1 MDRRVKRIFL
11 LFQLL
16 PVLVFGQPSS
26 QPDAARI
33 RLNMMKLNFL
43 GSVLYVAAHPDDEN
57 TRVITYMANDQLAAT
72 AYLSMTRGDGG
83 QNLIGPEIRDKL
95 GLIRTHE
102 LLSARRIDGGQQF
115 FTRAVDFGYSKS
127 AEETFRIWGK
137 EEILSDVVRVYRMF
151 KPDVIL
157 TRFPA
162 DERAGHGHHTASAV
176 LAAEAFDMASRDD
189 FMPLQVREFGLA
201 KPVRLY
207 TNTGRWWNTTINE
220 ETPGVVALDVGKYNP
235 LLGASYT
242 EIAAVSRSQHKSQGF
257 GAGSSRGEEH
267 EFFEYVK
274 GDRCEEDLF
283 EGINT
288 TWTRVEGGAPIQRL
302 VEEMIAAYD
311 VTNPAASVPAL
322 LNIRKAIASLKPG
335 IWKERKLAEVNQ
347 LIQDCL
353 GLYCGA
359 TAKHYYAVPGE
370 PLTVNFEF
378 VNRSDGPVVVE
389 SIRSDAIPL
398 DTLVSAKLEENVV
411 LELTTS
417 HPIDGSIGYSD
428 PYWLQEPH
436 DIGRFT
442 VKDGN
447 LIGMPENPPAISFTA
462 SLRVHGEPLSV
473 DLPLNYRW
481 VDPVKGEQVRPV
493 EVVPAIDISL
503 PQEVV
508 IFESQDPRD
517 IRVTVHSNST
527 REVSGELKL
536 ELPQGWK
543 YTPSSLSFTL
553 KESNATAVGTF
564 TVVPPRGESV
574 GRLRAVARV
583 GEHTLS
589 RSLETIAYDH
599 FPIQTLLPEASSKI
613 VRLDIAREG
622 QTIGYIEGAGDEV
635 PQALRSIG
643 YDVRILE
650 NQDITPETLAR
661 LDAVVVGVRALST
674 RDGIERIMSQVLKY
688 VEGGGTAIVQYNNDT
703 RLDYKMFA
711 PYPLKLSRERVSEE
725 DAEVRILVP
734 DHPAL
739 NTPNKITAR
748 DFEGWVQERG
758 LYFPSSWD
766 QRYSAL
772 LSMNDKNEPPRDG
785 SLLVASYGKGYY
797 VYTGLSFFREL
808 PEGVPGA
815 YRLFANLV
823 SLGKGNRTGTSSSRK
838 NR

>member
-1 MDRRVKRIFL
+1 MDRRVKRISLLFL
-11 LFQLL
+11 LL
-16 PVLVFGQPSS
+16 PGLVFGQATS

-57 TRVITYMANDQLAAT
+57 TRVITYMANDRLAAT

-102 LLSARRIDGGQQF
+102 LLAARRIDGGQQF

-127 AEETFRIWGK
+127 ADETFQVWGK

-176 LAAEAFDMASRDD
+176 LAAEAFDLASRED
-189 FMPLQVREFGLA
+189 FLPEQVREFGLA

-207 TNTGRWWNTTINE
+207 TNTGRWWNNSITK
-220 ETPGVVALDVGKYNP
+220 ETPGVVALDVGRYSP

-257 GAGSSRGEEH
+257 GSGSSRGEEL

-274 GDRCEEDLF
+274 GTQSDEALF

-302 VEEMIAAYD
+302 VDEMIAAYD
-311 VTNPAASVPAL
+311 MTNPAASVPAL
-322 LNIRKAIASLKPG
+322 LNIRKEIASLKPG
-335 IWKERKLAEVNQ
+335 VWKERKLAEVNQ

-359 TAKHYYAVPGE
+359 TSRQYYAVPGE
-370 PLTVNFEF
+370 PLGVNFEF
-378 VNRSDGPVVVE
+378 VKRSGGSVIVE
-389 SIRSDAIPL
+389 SVRSGALHL
-398 DTLVSAKLEENVV
+398 DTLVLAELEENI
-411 LELTTS
+411 EFTFSAS
-417 HPIDGSIGYSD
+417 HPVDEGLDYSD

-436 DIGRFT
+436 GIGRFT
-442 VKDGN
+442 VQDPS
-447 LIGMPENPPAISFTA
+447 LIGMPESPSAIRFTVL
-462 SLRVHGEPLSV
+462 LRVHGEPFV
-473 DLPLNYRW
+473 VEVPLNHRW
-481 VDPVKGEQVRPV
+481 VDPVKGEQFRPV
-493 EVVPAIDISL
+493 EVVPAVDIRI
-503 PQEVV
+503 PHEVI
-508 IFESQDPRD
+508 IFEDQDPRD
-517 IRVTVHSNST
+517 IRVTVHSNSVRT
-527 REVSGELKL
+527 VSGELKL
-536 ELPQGWK
+536 ELPEGWK
-543 YTPSSLSFTL
+543 CTPSALAFSLA
-553 KESNATAVGTF
+553 ESNATAVGAF

-583 GEHTLS
+583 GGHTLS

-599 FPIQTLLPEASSKI
+599 FPIQTLLPEASARV
-613 VRLDIAREG
+613 VRLDIAKEG
-622 QTIGYIEGAGDEV
+622 QMIGYIEGAGDEV
-635 PQALRSIG
+635 PEALRSIG
-643 YDVRILE
+643 YDVWVMKNE
-650 NQDITPETLAR
+650 DITAESLAR
-661 LDAVVVGVRALST
+661 LDAVVVGVRAMST
-674 RDGIERIMSQVLKY
+674 RDGIERIMSQVLRY
-688 VEGGGTAIVQYNNDT
+688 VEEGGTAILQYNNDT
-703 RLDYKMFA
+703 RLDHKLFA
-711 PYPLKLSRERVSEE
+711 PYPLKLSRDRVAEE
-725 DAEVRILVP
+725 DAAVRILLP

-739 NTPNKITAR
+739 NTPNKITVR

-766 QRYSAL
+766 PHYSAL
-772 LSMNDKNEPPRDG
+772 LSMNDKGEPPRDG

-823 SLGKGNRTGTSSSRK
+823 SLGKGNRSGTSSRR

>member
-1 MDRRVKRIFL
+1 MERRVKAVFL
-11 LFQLL
+11 FFLLL

-33 RLNMMKLNFL
+33 RLKMMRLNFL

-57 TRVITYMANDQLAAT
+57 TRVITYMANDRLAAT

-95 GLIRTHE
+95 GLIRTYE

-127 AEETFRIWGK
+127 AAETFQVWGK
-137 EEILSDVVRVYRMF
+137 DEILSDVVRVYRMF

-176 LAAEAFDMASRDD
+176 LAAEAFDLSARED
-189 FMPLQVREFGLA
+189 FMPDQVRDFGLA

-207 TNTGRWWNTTINE
+207 TNTGRWWNNSITD
-220 ETPGVVALDVGKYNP
+220 ETPGVVAVDVGKYSP

-257 GAGSSRGEEH
+257 GAGSSRGEEL
-267 EFFEYVK
+267 EYFEYVK
-274 GDRCEEDLF
+274 GVRCEHDLF

-288 TWTRVEGGAPIQRL
+288 TWSRVEGGAHIQRL
-302 VEEMIAAYD
+302 VEDMIAAYD
-311 VTNPAASVPAL
+311 MENPAASVPAL
-322 LNIRKAIASLKPG
+322 LNIRKEIVSLKPG
-335 IWKERKLAEVNQ
+335 VWKERKLKEVNQ

-359 TAKHYYAVPGE
+359 NARRYYAVPGE
-370 PLTVNFEF
+370 PLTVGFEF
-378 VNRSDGPVVVE
+378 VNRSNGSVVVE
-389 SIRSDAIPL
+389 AVRSEAL
-398 DTLVSAKLEENVV
+398 RVDTLVRAKLEENVV
-411 LELTTS
+411 LEFTTS
-417 HPIDGSIGYSD
+417 HPVDGNLDYSD
-428 PYWLQEPH
+428 PYWLREPH
-436 DIGRFT
+436 GIGRFT
-442 VKDGN
+442 VDDPS
-447 LIGMPENPPAISFTA
+447 LIGMPESPPAISFTV
-462 SLRVHGEPLSV
+462 SLRVHSEPLSI

-481 VDPVKGEQVRPV
+481 VDPVKGELIRPV
-493 EVVPAIDISL
+493 EVVPVVDIRL
-503 PQEVV
+503 PHEVV
-508 IFESQDPRD
+508 ILGSQDARE
-517 IRVTVHSNST
+517 IQVTVHSNSVNT
-527 REVSGELKL
+527 VSGELKL

-543 YTPSSLSFTL
+543 YTPSAMAFSLT
-553 KESNATAVGTF
+553 ERNATAVGTF

-574 GRLRAVARV
+574 GTLRAVAQV
-583 GEHTLS
+583 GGRTLS

-599 FPIQTLLPEASSKI
+599 FPIQTLLPQSSSRV

-635 PQALRSIG
+635 PEALRSIG
-643 YDVRILE
+643 YDVWMMKNE
-650 NQDITPETLAR
+650 DITPEALAR

-674 RDGIERIMSQVLKY
+674 REGIERIMSQVLKY

-703 RLDYKMFA
+703 RLDYKLFA
-711 PYPLKLSRERVSEE
+711 PYPLKLSRDRVSEE
-725 DAEVRILVP
+725 DAEVRILAP

-739 NTPNKITAR
+739 NTPNKITER

-766 QRYSAL
+766 SRYVAL
-772 LSMNDKNEPPRDG
+772 LSMNDKDEPPRDG

-815 YRLFANLV
+815 YKLFANLV
-823 SLGKGNRTGTSSSRK
+823 SLGKGNRTGTSSRR